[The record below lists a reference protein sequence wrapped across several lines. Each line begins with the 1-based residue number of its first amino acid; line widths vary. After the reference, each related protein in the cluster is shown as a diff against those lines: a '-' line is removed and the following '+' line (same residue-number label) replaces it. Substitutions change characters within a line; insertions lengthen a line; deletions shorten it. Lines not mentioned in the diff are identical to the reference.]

1 MNIKK
6 KSLIILFILLI
17 IIPVVSSAE
26 DFTHVISN
34 SGNWQD
40 VYSTLHYANLN
51 KVGNDFLVS
60 TKHGDILLNGIRK
73 ENKIRV
79 ITSNE
84 NPFVFNYPGLILSK
98 DFAGADEIKVDSANL
113 ELIKELEDIDKFII
127 VGDSYGYNAIAV
139 VPYAKI
145 TNSWIFLANR
155 INVYEIDS
163 ILSGRNIENIIIYGF
178 VDREVRDILS
188 KYDPEIID
196 TGDKFE
202 DNIEI
207 AKRYLEINPLK
218 QTILTNGEFIER
230 EIMAGSEPVL
240 FTGRENVPDQIRDY
254 LKQSDIEVGVLIGN
268 DLVGAAT
275 NIRRTAGI
283 SVMVKF
289 ARGARSQT
297 SGIAAVEGLDLF
309 PLPTP
314 SVDLSL
320 NSIKYNKASSQLEVT
335 YKSNSNVPI
344 YFKGTITL
352 ISDLETKKVGDNEAI
367 FISPNDFK
375 TVTYPLTLRS
385 TENLIGELYT
395 LYGETRASLD
405 RILEERVDIDVVE
418 IIDKCK
424 LERKNIRYVKYSK
437 QTKAIIIKIKNSID
451 VDCWVDLE
459 LDNVI
464 IGYRVQTIGT
474 EGSTKIPAE
483 KTKKITIEQ
492 EMSKE
497 DLERNPEVEL
507 IAYSGER
514 EESLVNIFPAVG
526 EDNKFKLQIET
537 MTLLTYGIIGL
548 VIVIILLIIIM
559 IILKRREEEYY

>member
-254 LKQSDIEVGVLIGN
+254 LKQSDIEIGVLIGN